1 MKGDNKLVLKFLQ
14 KLNGKSSQPEDETE
28 VQEIIPEEK
37 KGLEEISF
45 ALNNDEKIVVDF
57 VSDMDRDFGSSNR
70 DRVRQGDH
78 FERFLAAVCRLAGY
92 KVEITKKRYKKDK
105 RVYTG
110 DGGVDLILTKDNE
123 RIAVQAKSKR
133 LNSTKEERLITDNDV
148 KIFAGISDKN
158 WTKKMFITSSFFN
171 SYAYKQIAENEKAH
185 KIEWYGRYELLKL
198 LNQLIPETMLKYQVL
213 SSLPK
218 NIKICP
224 KCSKGVMILRQNGTT
239 GQYFNACAAYCG
251 HTESIKKY

>member
-14 KLNGKSSQPEDETE
+14 KLNRKSGQSENETE
-28 VQEIIPEEK
+28 VQEIISEVK
-37 KGLEEISF
+37 MGLEKASL
-45 ALNNDEKIVVDF
+45 ALNSDEKIVVDF
-57 VSDMDRDFGSSNR
+57 VSDMDRDFGSSIR

-78 FERFLAAVCRLAGY
+78 FERFLAAVFRLAGY
-92 KVEITKKRYKKDK
+92 EVEITKKRYMKDK

-110 DGGVDLILTKDNE
+110 DGGVDLILTKENE

-133 LNSTKEERLITDNDV
+133 LNSTSNERLITDNDV
-148 KIFAGISDKN
+148 KNFAGISDKN

-171 SYAYKQIAENEKAH
+171 THAYKQIAENEKAH

-198 LNQLIPETMLKYQVL
+198 LNQLIPETMLKCQL
-213 SSLPK
+213 LNSLPK
-218 NIKICP
+218 DIKPCP
-224 KCSKGVMILRQNGTT
+224 KCNEGIMIPRKNGET
-239 GQYFNACAAYCG
+239 GQYFNACSRYFG

>member
-57 VSDMDRDFGSSNR
+57 VSDMDRDFGSSIR

-78 FERFLAAVCRLAGY
+78 FERFLAAVFRLAGY

-171 SYAYKQIAENEKAH
+171 SLNCQI
-185 KIEWYGRYELLKL
+185 KL
-198 LNQLIPETMLKYQVL
+198 DR
-213 SSLPK
+213 SS
-218 NIKICP
+218 
-224 KCSKGVMILRQNGTT
+224 ILT
-239 GQYFNACAAYCG
+239 
-251 HTESIKKY
+251 